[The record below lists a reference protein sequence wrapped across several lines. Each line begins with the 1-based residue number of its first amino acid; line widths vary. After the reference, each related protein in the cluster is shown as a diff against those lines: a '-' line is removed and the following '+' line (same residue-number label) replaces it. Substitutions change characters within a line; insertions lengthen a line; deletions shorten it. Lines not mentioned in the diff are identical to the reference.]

1 MNKVWKRCGE
11 WYTTCSHTVQGEQS
25 RAPGNQLCCW
35 TAAGDMFVPEPL
47 HKQSW
52 YCRCLPIFSSKS
64 DIKQSFNEL
73 FINDPPRIASPACTE
88 LEMVMM
94 DWLGRMLKLPDHFLF
109 SGQNSSGGGV
119 IQCTASEATLVAL
132 LSARTKAIEAHKA
145 LNPGK
150 YYPLLILDF

>member
-1 MNKVWKRCGE
+1 
-11 WYTTCSHTVQGEQS
+11 
-25 RAPGNQLCCW
+25 
-35 TAAGDMFVPEPL
+35 
-47 HKQSW
+47 
-52 YCRCLPIFSSKS
+52 
-64 DIKQSFNEL
+64 
-73 FINDPPRIASPACTE
+73 
-88 LEMVMM
+88 MVMM

-109 SGQNSSGGGV
+109 SGQNSRGGGV